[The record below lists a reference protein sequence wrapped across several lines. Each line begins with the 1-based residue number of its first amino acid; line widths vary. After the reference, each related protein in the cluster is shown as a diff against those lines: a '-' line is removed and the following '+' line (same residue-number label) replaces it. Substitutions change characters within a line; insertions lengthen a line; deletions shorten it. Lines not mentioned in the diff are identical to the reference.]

1 MASRLNHLF
10 QIAPQSYLE
19 RTVLF
24 SNDFL
29 SPESYQIME
38 GRTVHS
44 VDIEPVTTRT
54 RLRVLPSFHQYA
66 DQPMFSYVIPLEG
79 VTMVPKDDPPQRLV
93 FIPEFTCGRL
103 LVQDDQAL
111 LRFSVERDLLK
122 MLPPPEQ
129 EPGSRFC
136 DSINYWEF
144 WTKDLVG
151 NIRATALLYK
161 ELNKSWRF
169 MMQQIVGPPGAE
181 VVCKLITRDLR
192 YPRTRTSC

>member
-10 QIAPQSYLE
+10 QIAPESYLQ

-24 SNDFL
+24 SNELL

-44 VDIEPVTTRT
+44 VDIEQVNTRNT
-54 RLRVLPSFHQYA
+54 RLRLLSSFHQYA
-66 DQPMFSYVIPLEG
+66 DQPMFSYVVPVEG
-79 VTMVPKDDPPQRLV
+79 IVMAPKNDPPQRLV
-93 FIPEFTCGRL
+93 FIPEFTCCRL

-111 LRFSVERDLLK
+111 LRFSVDRDLVK
-122 MLPPPEQ
+122 MTTPPEQ
-129 EPGSRFC
+129 ELDSRFC

-144 WTKDLVG
+144 WTNDLVG
-151 NIRATALLYK
+151 NIRATAILYK
-161 ELNKSWRF
+161 ELDKPWRF

-181 VVCKLITRDLR
+181 VVRKLFTRDLR
-192 YPRTRTSC
+192 YPQL